1 MSQLGPES
9 GRGPSHNAG
18 HAGEPLSPRLAELLA
33 DEALDQLS
41 LEDQAELEAIRR
53 EKGLAASAR
62 YDTPVSKVLTDLTG
76 QTASSASG
84 AEAMP
89 ADLRVKLLAQGQAL
103 VAAKFGQSATGKG
116 MSAGG
121 AEVRDVAGKIG
132 AGTSKGPR
140 LAPWLIAAS
149 IVLAGGVGVIALQ
162 SHRQSLVRQQQLT
175 ELTAK
180 YEALQVSN
188 REVVQVAEARLAE
201 LRKREGVESQLAAEQ
216 AKAIDLARQLADAS
230 SALEAAEKTI
240 AIYQAPQDPAVLA
253 KNRTELLAVPG
264 TVRIAWAPFDLPDA
278 PAEQRGVSG
287 DVIWNDQQEQGYL
300 RFVGLKV
307 NDPKIEQYQV
317 WVIDERGMEQKIS
330 GGIFN
335 ATADG
340 EVIVPIR
347 PGIDVRRVKLFAIT
361 IEEPG
366 GTWVPNLKRRVVV
379 APREG

>member
-1 MSQLGPES
+1 MTTHDHSPHTQP
-9 GRGPSHNAG
+9 
-18 HAGEPLSPRLAELLA
+18 PLPPRLAELLA

-41 LEDQAELEAIRR
+41 LEDQAELAKLRR
-53 EKGLAASAR
+53 ELGSMAAAG
-62 YDTPVSKVLTDLTG
+62 YDTPVAKLLTDVASDAG
-76 QTASSASG
+76 SASS
-84 AEAMP
+84 MP
-89 ADLRVKLLAQGQAL
+89 
-103 VAAKFGQSATGKG
+103 
-116 MSAGG
+116 
-121 AEVRDVAGKIG
+121 AEVRARLLRQGEALIAAKAGKALAASPNSMPNPVAGRIG
-132 AGTSKGPR
+132 SQPSVLAK

-149 IVLAGGVGVIALQ
+149 ILLAAGVGFVALNA
-162 SHRQSLVRQQQLT
+162 SRQASQKQQQLAD
-175 ELTAK
+175 LSAK
-180 YEALQVSN
+180 YEALQASN
-188 REVVQVAEARLAE
+188 REIVQLAEARLDE
-201 LRKREGVESQLAAEQ
+201 LRRREGVESKLAAEQ
-216 AKAIDLARQLADAS
+216 AKSVDLARQLAEAS
-230 SALEAAEKTI
+230 SALESAQKTI
-240 AIYQAPQDPAVLA
+240 AIYQAPQDPATLA
-253 KNRTELLAVPG
+253 RNRTELLAVPG

-287 DVIWNDQQEQGYL
+287 DVIWNDEKEQGYL

-307 NDPKIEQYQV
+307 NDPKLEQYQV

-340 EVIVPIR
+340 EVIVPIK